1 MHSVLI
7 RGGTIV
13 DGTGRAG
20 YQADLAVHNGVI
32 TDIGNLKGDSADE
45 ILNADGLVVA
55 PGFFDAHS

>member
-32 TDIGNLKGDSADE
+32 TDKEAREKNVGGEVLAF
-45 ILNADGLVVA
+45 VW
-55 PGFFDAHS
+55 